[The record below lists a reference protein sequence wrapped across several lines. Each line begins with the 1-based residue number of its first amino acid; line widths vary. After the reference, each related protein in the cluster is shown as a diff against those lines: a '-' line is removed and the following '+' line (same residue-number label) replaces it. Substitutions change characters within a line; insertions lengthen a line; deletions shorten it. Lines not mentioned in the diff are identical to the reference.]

1 MKVILAPIVTVVGHS
16 TFVEHPQYLIPNDGS
31 DACKI
36 GSFAA
41 KGCYDSYGENGRG
54 NQKNQESIIESKHGS
69 ILEHSTVSLFIEGVT
84 RALTLEMNRH
94 RLLAISQRST
104 RYTAEED
111 GSIVLDPYYAELFK
125 KYDFRWEKNVQ
136 YAATGGLWMA
146 GNQSVME
153 AILNRY
159 TLENQEAREFH
170 LMSSFLMQAESDIAT
185 YKDQVETL
193 IKLNPMKLTG
203 FDLRKWARGK
213 ARNVLPHC
221 LETRVTYT
229 ANHRAWRWFVEARS
243 SIHAEAEIRRLAHHV
258 LVELRKIAPEYYDDF
273 EQTQIYDGI
282 PEWKPQYSKV

>member
-1 MKVILAPIVTVVGHS
+1 MKVILEPKVTVVGHS
-16 TFVEHPQYLIPNDGS
+16 TFVEHPVHLIPIDGS
-31 DACKI
+31 EACKI

-41 KGCYDSYGENGRG
+41 KGCYDSFGENGRG
-54 NQKNQESIIESKHGS
+54 NQKNQAS
-69 ILEHSTVSLFIEGVT
+69 ILESRHGSVLEHATVSLFIEGVS

-94 RLLAISQRST
+94 RLFAISQRST

-125 KYDFRWEKNVQ
+125 KFDFRWEKNVQ
-136 YAATGGLWMA
+136 YAPPDGLWMA

-159 TLENQEAREFH
+159 TLDNQEAREFH
-170 LMSSFLMQAESDIAT
+170 LMSSFLMQAENDIAT

-193 IKLNPMKLTG
+193 IKLNPMKLEG

-229 ANHRAWRWFVEARS
+229 ANHRAWRWFVEVRS
-243 SIHAEAEIRRLAHHV
+243 SIHAEAEIRRLANLV
-258 LVELRKIAPEYYDDF
+258 LTELKKIAPEYYEDF
-273 EQTQIYDGI
+273 TMTDLYDGI
-282 PEWKPQYSKV
+282 PEWQPKYSKV